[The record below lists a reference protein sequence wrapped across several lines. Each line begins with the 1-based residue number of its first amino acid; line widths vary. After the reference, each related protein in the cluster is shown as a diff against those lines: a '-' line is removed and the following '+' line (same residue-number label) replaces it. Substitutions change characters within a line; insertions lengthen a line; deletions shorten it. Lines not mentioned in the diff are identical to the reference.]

1 MELNNRHPLES
12 ITNSKSLSM
21 LESLIPFVDYPL
33 KLPLALFIK
42 FSEIKLIINAFRSS
56 ENLSRLGLHNN
67 SNSST
72 DILCAL
78 TGMSPE
84 MLKMLF
90 SLSENLGDS
99 FTPDILSGLSGNN
112 SMDLNNIMGMF
123 NQSSSPPENPPEHH
137 KPPEHAHSSELQ
149 HSSDPSSFSHDD
161 NGDDFNLHIQN
172 ILSEYDMME
181 AARYDTEQYTDFNE
195 STDDSYYNNK
205 GDE

>member
-12 ITNSKSLSM
+12 VTNSKSLSM

-56 ENLSRLGLHNN
+56 ENLSRLGLHNS

-90 SLSENLGDS
+90 SLTENLGDS
-99 FTPDILSGLSGNN
+99 VSPDILSGLSGNN
-112 SMDLNNIMGMF
+112 SMDFSKIMEMF
-123 NQSSSPPENPPEHH
+123 NQSPPPPEKPPEHH
-137 KPPEHAHSSELQ
+137 ESPGHT
-149 HSSDPSSFSHDD
+149 HSSDLRHSSDSSSPLYDD
-161 NGDDFNLHIQN
+161 NGNDFNLHIQN

-181 AARYDTEQYTDFNE
+181 AARYDNEQYEGFNE
-195 STDDSYYNNK
+195 SIGDSYYNNK